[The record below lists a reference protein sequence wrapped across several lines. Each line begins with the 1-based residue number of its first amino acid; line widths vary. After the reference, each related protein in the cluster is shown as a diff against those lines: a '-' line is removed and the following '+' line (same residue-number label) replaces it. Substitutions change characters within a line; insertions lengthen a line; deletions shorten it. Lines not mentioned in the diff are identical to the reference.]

1 MKISISKENSVPVN
15 TGCTGIFFE
24 DINYGLDGGLYAE
37 LLENRNFEAKD
48 VHGHIGEYI
57 VTQDGGYAWD
67 VFPEGAP
74 VAVKVKDDRPLFVE
88 NPHYLRLVTQRDGCG
103 VSNRAYEGI
112 FLKKG
117 ETLRLSFWVRS
128 YDYRGKIRAG
138 VYTKD
143 GAVFEEK
150 CRLHADGQWHRYAFH
165 VRAGQSCEGAQFRFI
180 LEKAGT
186 VHIDNFSLIPDNAV
200 YGIFRRDLAE
210 LLKALRPG
218 FVRFPGGCVV
228 EGNTLANRYQWKLSV
243 GQPERRRQNWNR
255 WAIHGAGEEGDFRSP
270 FSHYGQTLGVG
281 YYEYFLL
288 CEYLG
293 AKPLPVVGLGIA
305 CQYMSKEAVAA
316 DDPELEVYIQE
327 ALDVVEFANGGRDS
341 VWGRVRAEMGHP
353 EPFGLEYLGLGNEQ
367 WETKE
372 SEFYRR
378 FEIFSARVREK
389 YPEIKI
395 IGTVGPD
402 VGTPRYEEAW
412 AWTRKNLER
421 DPAFVYASDEHFYVA
436 PEWLYA
442 HTDMYDAYPR
452 TGLVYAGEYAAHV
465 PGVAGSLAP
474 AANVWE
480 GALAE
485 AAFMTGMERNADV
498 VVMRSYAPLFA
509 RIGYTQWSPDLIWFD
524 ATRAFGSVN
533 YYVQK
538 MYSLLTGEVSYRTQT
553 DTQGTYVSATSAG
566 DITYVKAVN
575 ATDSPVTAEVE
586 GDFDFGEMLRIVRMA
601 GEPGDFNSP
610 EEPEK
615 LVPVEVAPTAARTA
629 ELPPHSFSV
638 LIFRK

>member
-218 FVRFPGGCVV
+218 FVRFPGGCIV

-412 AWTRKNLER
+412 AWTR
-421 DPAFVYASDEHFYVA
+421 
-436 PEWLYA
+436 
-442 HTDMYDAYPR
+442 
-452 TGLVYAGEYAAHV
+452 
-465 PGVAGSLAP
+465 
-474 AANVWE
+474 
-480 GALAE
+480 
-485 AAFMTGMERNADV
+485 
-498 VVMRSYAPLFA
+498 
-509 RIGYTQWSPDLIWFD
+509 
-524 ATRAFGSVN
+524 
-533 YYVQK
+533 
-538 MYSLLTGEVSYRTQT
+538 
-553 DTQGTYVSATSAG
+553 
-566 DITYVKAVN
+566 
-575 ATDSPVTAEVE
+575 
-586 GDFDFGEMLRIVRMA
+586 
-601 GEPGDFNSP
+601 
-610 EEPEK
+610 
-615 LVPVEVAPTAARTA
+615 
-629 ELPPHSFSV
+629 
-638 LIFRK
+638 